1 MWSRVMKV
9 VPVSLF
15 ERFHRLFDS
24 IPAHSS
30 SASPVPMYAKAMQDH
45 VAERGVVL
53 PDSHVL
59 RIALFINCNQIKT
72 NLHRVQPDQDHWCL

>member
-1 MWSRVMKV
+1 
-9 VPVSLF
+9 
-15 ERFHRLFDS
+15 
-24 IPAHSS
+24 
-30 SASPVPMYAKAMQDH
+30 MYAKAMQDH

-59 RIALFINCNQIKT
+59 RTALFINCNQIKT